1 MEFKT
6 RCKSFVLEKFEIY
19 FFFFFLLKSKVLDF
33 DVLSNSLK
41 LKLLFYI
48 LIRPI
53 LTYGSEIWI
62 SGFIIKDKTLD
73 TLPFEKIHNRFC
85 TRSSQKVIKFCI

>member
-19 FFFFFLLKSKVLDF
+19 FFFFFFFFFFLLTSKVLDF

-41 LKLLFYI
+41 LKLFFLH
-48 LIRPI
+48 
-53 LTYGSEIWI
+53 TYTSHINLWLWN
-62 SGFIIKDKTLD
+62 LD
-73 TLPFEKIHNRFC
+73 
-85 TRSSQKVIKFCI
+85 